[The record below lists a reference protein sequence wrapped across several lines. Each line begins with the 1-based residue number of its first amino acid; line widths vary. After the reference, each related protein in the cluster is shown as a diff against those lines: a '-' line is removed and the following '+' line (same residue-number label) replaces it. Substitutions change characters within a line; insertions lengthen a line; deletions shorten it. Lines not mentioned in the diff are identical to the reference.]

1 MLRTRELTKRFGAHA
16 AVDGVDL
23 EIRRGTLHAII
34 GPNGAGKTTL
44 FNLLSGELRPSAGTI
59 AFADRDVTRLDATS
73 RSHLGMG
80 RSFQRTNVFPK
91 LTVFENVR
99 LAAQSRTGESFALWR
114 SAEALAEVNE
124 RAERVLDEFGLLG
137 YRAQL
142 ASELAGG
149 DQRLLELAITL
160 ATDPTL
166 LLLDEPSQGL
176 SPQDARRLID
186 RIGTLAQRYTIVL
199 IEHNMPLVM
208 RLAEEITVMN
218 FGRILAHGTPEE
230 IRANPAV
237 RAAYLGT
244 RPVSS

>member
-1 MLRTRELTKRFGAHA
+1 VLRTRELSKRFGAQV
-16 AVDGVDL
+16 AVDAVD
-23 EIRRGTLHAII
+23 IDVRPGTLHAII

-44 FNLLSGELRPSAGTI
+44 FNLLSGELRPTGGAI
-59 AFADRDVTRLDATS
+59 VFADRDITRLDATS
-73 RSHLGMG
+73 RSQLGIG

-99 LAAQSRTGESFALWR
+99 LAAQSRTARSFALWETAA
-114 SAEALAEVNE
+114 SLPAVNE
-124 RAERVLDEFGLLG
+124 RAERGLDEMGLLAH
-137 YRAQL
+137 RAQL

-160 ATDPTL
+160 ATDPAL

-176 SPQDARRLID
+176 SPEDARRLID
-186 RIGTLAQRYTIVL
+186 RIGALAERYTIVL

-208 RLAEEITVMN
+208 GLSDEITVMN
-218 FGRILAHGTPEE
+218 FGRVLAHGTPAE
-230 IRANPAV
+230 IRADPAV

-244 RPVSS
+244 RR